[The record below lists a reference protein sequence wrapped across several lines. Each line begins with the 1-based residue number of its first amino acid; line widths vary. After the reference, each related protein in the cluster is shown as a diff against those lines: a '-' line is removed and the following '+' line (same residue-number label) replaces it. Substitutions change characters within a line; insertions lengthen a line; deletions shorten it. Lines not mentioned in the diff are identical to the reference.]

1 MTIDVAFSLNQ
12 GIVVGLLTAMNS
24 VVKNA
29 PEPHQIRFNIAV
41 PPQEVALFEEHI
53 NRCFP
58 DPAFQWRLGT
68 FTPPDFLQSYLNH
81 KFKPKTVARTRS
93 RYMQYAR
100 LFLKDIF
107 PDLGKVIYLDS
118 DVLVLGDVAHLFHTY
133 PLTPELYFAAVPHF
147 FPGIFYFG
155 KPLKGFKEALK
166 FEKTFNSGVILTD
179 FRYWDEATYQRLHDY
194 LHWDT
199 RENYRLFNLG
209 DETVLNLMF
218 KHYLPLRSSWN
229 RCGYGNARLYA
240 WLLKQPLAKTD
251 IIHWSGG
258 HHKPWK
264 TKNIVYGNLW
274 WSYVPPSFE
283 GNSLHG

>member
-1 MTIDVAFSLNQ
+1 MIDVAFSLNQ
-12 GIVVGLLTAMNS
+12 GILVGLSTAMNS

-29 PEPHQIRFNIAV
+29 SEPSQIRFNIAV
-41 PPQEVALFEEHI
+41 PPQEVDVFEAQL

-58 DPAFQWRLGT
+58 EPDFQWRLGT
-68 FTPPDFLQSYLNH
+68 FTPPDFLQSYLKN

-100 LFLKDIF
+100 LFLRDIF
-107 PDLGKVIYLDS
+107 PDLGKVLYLDS
-118 DVLVLGDVAHLFHTY
+118 DVLVLGDVARLFHAHT
-133 PLTPELYFAAVPHF
+133 LTPDRYFAAVPHF

-155 KPLKGFKEALK
+155 KPFKGFREALR

-179 FRYWDEATYQRLHDY
+179 FRHWHETTYRSLNYYLDWDA
-194 LHWDT
+194 

-209 DETVLNLMF
+209 DETILNLMF
-218 KHYLPLRSSWN
+218 KHYLPLSSSWN
-229 RCGYGNARLYA
+229 RCGYGNARLYT
-240 WLLKQPLAKTD
+240 WLLKKPLTKTD

-264 TKNIVYGNLW
+264 TRNIVYGDLW
-274 WSYVPPSFE
+274 WSYVPPNFE
-283 GNSLHG
+283 WSSLTG